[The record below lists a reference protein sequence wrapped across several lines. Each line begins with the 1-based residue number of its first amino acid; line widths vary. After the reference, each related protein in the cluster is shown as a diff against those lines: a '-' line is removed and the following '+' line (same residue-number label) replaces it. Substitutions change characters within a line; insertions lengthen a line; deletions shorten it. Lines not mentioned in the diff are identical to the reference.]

1 MKKMKKLMA
10 LGLAGVMALSLA
22 ACGSGSGSAGSDSAA
37 TSDGAASGAAASAPA
52 ASGETRI
59 INIGSWWRQY
69 YASGDV
75 QEDSADWVNA
85 QYADGDTD
93 AQKAEKAVN
102 QEVAQRKWDL
112 VPVLENKYNCKY
124 YWQNLTYA
132 GTTESLQNS
141 TLAGTPD
148 CDIYMVDTGMAIPA
162 QANGLLLD
170 LKTVLPE
177 DHDLFTTQTVF
188 SYLDLGDGK
197 ACILHVQG
205 GLSNTYPLG
214 FNMQMLEENN
224 LEDPRDL
231 YARGE
236 WTWDKFIEYCKVLT
250 QDTDGDGQ
258 LDQYGFCGYANDVFS
273 QLLMSNGAT
282 IAAGTQ
288 EGLSS
293 APTGEALQMLADMY
307 NTYNVCYPYD
317 SAAAGGNPSD
327 SMRNQY
333 NNGNIA
339 FFPIAVWIQNG
350 NGNYPMDQNGQGNLT
365 WDTAY
370 VQWPVGP
377 SGNQETNACVNSADG
392 NWFVIPVNV
401 QDPATVVNFLYDL
414 YNWFDGDTSLRDDP
428 ATANWWYNE
437 TANKEELKA
446 ANFEVQNYCLS
457 HSGVELWDKLGVDM
471 DLESI
476 VLGESTPAQFQTT
489 YAQEVQAALDAMF

>member
-1 MKKMKKLMA
+1 MKNMKKAVA
-10 LGLAGVMALSLA
+10 LGLAAVLTLGLT
-22 ACGSGSGSAGSDSAA
+22 ACGGAAGGSGEAGSEGQTAQTTESAGYSKS
-37 TSDGAASGAAASAPA
+37 
-52 ASGETRI
+52 RV

-75 QEDSADWVNA
+75 QEDSSDWVNA
-85 QYADGDTD
+85 QFADGDDEATT
-93 AQKAEKAVN
+93 AEKTVN
-102 QEVAQRKWDL
+102 QKVAQAKWDL
-112 VPVLENKYNCKY
+112 VPELESKYNIKF

-132 GTTESLQNS
+132 GTNESLQNS

-148 CDIYMVDTGMAIPA
+148 CDIYMVDTGMAVPA
-162 QANGLLLD
+162 QMNGLLLD
-170 LKTVLPE
+170 LHTILPA
-177 DHDLFTTQTVF
+177 DHDLFTDQTVF

-214 FNMQMLEENN
+214 FNVQMLEENN

-258 LDQYGFCGYANDVFS
+258 LDQYGFCGFANETFRE
-273 QLLMSNGAT
+273 LCFSNGT
-282 IAAGTQ
+282 SVAGGTT
-288 EGLSS
+288 ETLTSS
-293 APTGEALQMLADMY
+293 ATGEVLQLMQDMW

-317 SAAAGGNPSD
+317 SYAGGGDPSN

-333 NNGNIA
+333 NNGNIG
-339 FFPIAVWIQNG
+339 FFPIAVWIQNA
-350 NGNYPMDQNGQGNLT
+350 NGNYPMESNGQGNLT

-377 SGNQETNACVNSADG
+377 SGNKDTNACVNSADG

-401 QDPATVVNFLYDL
+401 AEPERVANFLYDL
-414 YNWFDGDTSLRDDP
+414 YNWYKGDTSLRDDP

-437 TANKEELKA
+437 TANKPELKA
-446 ANFEVQNYCLS
+446 SNFDVQNYCLS
-457 HSGVELWDKLGVDM
+457 HPGLELWETLGTEM
-471 DLESI
+471 DLEQI
-476 VLGESTPAQFQTT
+476 ILNEMTPSQFQTT
-489 YAQEVQAALDAMF
+489 YGQQIQAALDDMF